1 MFYLQSINI
10 KSQPAKYYLVVGTI
24 WKKLAPKVSSEHLVL
39 YISHQVVFT
48 KIYVIRP
55 LDLLLNV
62 VRKYTRPNYNK
73 VVFFDCPGSVGRRDD

>member
-1 MFYLQSINI
+1 MFSLQSI
-10 KSQPAKYYLVVGTI
+10 KKPTVLVGAI
-24 WKKLAPKVSSEHLVL
+24 LKKLASKVSSEHLVLL

-73 VVFFDCPGSVGRRDD
+73 VVFFDCPGSVGIGDD